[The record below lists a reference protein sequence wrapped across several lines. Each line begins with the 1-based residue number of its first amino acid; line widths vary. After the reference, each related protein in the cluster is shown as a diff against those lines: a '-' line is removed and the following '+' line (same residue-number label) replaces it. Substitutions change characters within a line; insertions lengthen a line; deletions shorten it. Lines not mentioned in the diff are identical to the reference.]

1 MANRPMT
8 YTRLVLLAATCAAI
22 LALAAA
28 NAALAC
34 ACCTNPGQRHVRT
47 VLLDADKRDEFAQL
61 RFADTAQLFTG
72 EAEPE
77 DVKGITTPS
86 SNYELNAA
94 WEGDRL
100 VFAFRDRE
108 GRSGTLALPGPRT
121 ITLFEVDP
129 RDDPGS
135 GLGPVLY
142 KEWTLTSPAAGSG
155 VFSAG
160 LGPGQE
166 LSLILHGRGYNCT
179 TIDQFKHWSLVMRGP
194 KANYT
199 LFGELKQ

>member
-1 MANRPMT
+1 M
-8 YTRLVLLAATCAAI
+8 

-34 ACCTNPGQRHVRT
+34 ACCTNPGQRHVRSAP
-47 VLLDADKRDEFAQL
+47 LDADKRNELAQL
-61 RFADTAQLFTG
+61 RFARAARLFTG
-72 EAEPE
+72 EADLE

-86 SNYELNAA
+86 SHYDLTAA
-94 WEGDRL
+94 WENDRP
-100 VFAFRDRE
+100 VFAFRDSE
-108 GRSGTLALPGPRT
+108 ARSGTLALARPRM
-121 ITLFEVDP
+121 ISIFEVDP

-166 LSLILHGRGYNCT
+166 LSLILHGRGNSCT
-179 TIDQFKHWSLVMRGP
+179 SIDQFRHWTLMMQGP
-194 KANYT
+194 KARYT
-199 LFGELKQ
+199 LFGDLQQ